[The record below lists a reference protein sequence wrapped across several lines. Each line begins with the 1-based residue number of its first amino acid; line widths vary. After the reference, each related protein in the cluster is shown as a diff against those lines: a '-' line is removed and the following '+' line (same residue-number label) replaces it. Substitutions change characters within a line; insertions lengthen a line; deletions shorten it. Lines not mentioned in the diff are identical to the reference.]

1 MCFEFLKNSLQMLL
15 EENIIS
21 KFLALS
27 QLFLKILIFQLEQ
40 NLQ

>member
-27 QLFLKILIFQLEQ
+27 QLFLKI
-40 NLQ
+40 